1 SESAATTATQKADAA
16 AQSEASAAQSKTD
29 AAKSAEEAE
38 ADRIAIGDVEAALA
52 AINGVATI
60 PLGLPMYSPTRA
72 TIPTGGVAYDGQILP
87 YATYTSVKAAMTSGS
102 LPVVTNAQWLA
113 DPKLRQ
119 AFAEV
124 DADHFRCPDYNG
136 VQAGSIAQ
144 VALTG
149 GTTAQAGIFHGEAP
163 NAKGTIGAS

>member
-1 SESAATTATQKADAA
+1 
-16 AQSEASAAQSKTD
+16 
-29 AAKSAEEAE
+29 
-38 ADRIAIGDVEAALA
+38 
-52 AINGVATI
+52 
-60 PLGLPMYSPTRA
+60 MYSPTRA

-144 VALTG
+144 LALTG

-163 NAKGTIGAS
+163 NAKGTIGASGTGVLLIQRQPAAYSRPRIPIQTALRREALQLLPHHR